1 MGRAAHKI
9 LPRTD
14 PRNKIPFM
22 FIYKSTPQPLLVRRS
37 TFLQLGMFDRRF
49 SCPGGLGIGF
59 DFEYS
64 VRNTVHGYSVG
75 LYNSGVIGR
84 AQTGRG

>member
-1 MGRAAHKI
+1 MDRAHKI

-14 PRNKIPFM
+14 PRSKIPFM
-22 FIYKSTPQPLLVRRS
+22 FIYKSTPHPFWCGGRRS
-37 TFLQLGMFDRRF
+37 CSSGCSTAASRA
-49 SCPGGLGIGF
+49 PGGLGIGF

-75 LYNSGVIGR
+75 LYNSGVIGG